1 MKATFSVS
9 SDVCKKIVDY
19 VKEEQSKDGFNG
31 FDIKNVSHSYLLLQ
45 N

>member
-9 SDVCKKIVDY
+9 TEVCSKMVEY
-19 VKEEQSKDGFNG
+19 VKEEQTKDGFNG
-31 FDIKNVSHSYLLLQ
+31 FDIKDVSLF